1 MDSPSSP
8 CPPTTVRRNPP
19 RRAKQTTYAEALP
32 PASLSQDTSCF
43 ADADN
48 LKVFL
53 RIRPIEVAPAR
64 PGRMPPKA
72 GTRALAKGAPPK
84 VERRRTG
91 ACLSVNGHSSVTLSA
106 PSLLYRG
113 RAKNEVYDGFS
124 FVFPP
129 DSTQQEVYNM
139 AVNPVLM
146 DFMGGKS
153 GLLVALGPTGSG
165 KTYTMFGC
173 ARNPGVVPLILKQL
187 FDGPSQGDL
196 HERRS
201 YYLSMFE
208 IHSER
213 GKGERIL
220 DLSHDG
226 VELSFQ
232 HSTVIGLKE
241 VMVSNIAE
249 AENAVAL
256 GMLKRSTAATSAND
270 QSRHL
275 PPNAA
280 HHCQSGTSPF
290 HFLFLPSIS
299 FFTSSSSLLLLRSQ
313 CIINIRKTET
323 SLSEH
328 SVSLHGAVLTIAD
341 LAGAERERKTGNQG
355 ARLLESNFINNTSMA
370 LLEHQ
375 RNPRK
380 PIEKHFKNSLI
391 LMVKPGEDD
400 YADTSFLLR
409 QASPYMKIKFTNLED
424 MSSLPNRKRSTSSP
438 VKVDHH
444 KRRKIDVSKTSSDD
458 EGIHGSD
465 GNDGIKASKKD
476 ASSKKLQEIG
486 IQQSTSISSKI
497 NEPATMETP
506 MKGALYIELQKMT
519 RQEEIMRNFSK
530 ALWNVLKQYKE
541 KLMESEKNVLSLREI
556 LQKDEIQLLVLK
568 KELEELKSRCSC
580 HKAPRVGESSSAQG
594 EPLLDC
600 CGTRLA
606 TPYQVYSSNVD
617 SAFHDRGSLKMI
629 DQVPENSPGVTLI
642 PEDYKGPTDFGAER
656 TLTKLNKSDIDY
668 GSANSL
674 NSLCMVDGIN
684 VSSSSVEKITHL
696 KENEGLIDKI
706 PENMPGRTII
716 QEDFNGLA
724 DFGSQGTSAKL
735 DKSGICNGRSSSLDS
750 LCIVDDINVS
760 SSSVQKVTNLKE
772 NGTSA
777 ESDRSRVQHVKSN
790 DKYHVRK
797 VLKEKNGPVSKSS
810 NAEKPKRKLLPASAM
825 LLKEL
830 TGPDMEAANG
840 DARGKIPAGGHG
852 VSQRST
858 SLFSL
863 LRKQS

>member
-32 PASLSQDTSCF
+32 LASLPQDTSCP

-53 RIRPIEVAPAR
+53 RIRPNEVAPPR
-64 PGRMPPKA
+64 PGRIPPKA

-84 VERRRTG
+84 MERRRTG
-91 ACLSVNGHSSVTLSA
+91 ACLSVNGPSSVTLSA
-106 PSLLYRG
+106 PSLLDRG

-139 AVNPVLM
+139 AVNPILM

-173 ARNPGVVPLILKQL
+173 AQNPGVVPLILKQL
-187 FDGPSQGDL
+187 FDCPSQGDL

-249 AENAVAL
+249 AENALAI

-270 QSRHL
+270 QS
-275 PPNAA
+275 
-280 HHCQSGTSPF
+280 S
-290 HFLFLPSIS
+290 
-299 FFTSSSSLLLLRSQ
+299 RSQ
-313 CIINIRKTET
+313 CIINIRKTEK

-328 SVSLHGAVLTIAD
+328 SVSLHSAVLTIAD

-355 ARLLESNFINNTSMA
+355 ARLLESNFINNTSMVFGLCLRA

-380 PIEKHFKNSLI
+380 PIEKHFKNSLLTRYLRDYMEGKKCMTLI

-424 MSSLPNRKRSTSSP
+424 ISSLPIRKRSTTSP

-444 KRRKIDVSKTSSDD
+444 KRRKIDVSKTSLDD

-465 GNDGIKASKKD
+465 GNVGIKASKKD

-486 IQQSTSISSKI
+486 IPQSSSISSKI
-497 NEPATMETP
+497 VEPATMETP

-556 LQKDEIQLLVLK
+556 LQKDEIQRLELK
-568 KELEELKSRCSC
+568 RELEELKSHCSC
-580 HKAPRVGESSSAQG
+580 HKAPHVGELSSAQG

-606 TPYQVYSSNVD
+606 TPSYQVNSSNID
-617 SAFHDRGSLKMI
+617 SAFHDRGSPKMI
-629 DQVPENSPGVTLI
+629 DQVPENSPGVTLV
-642 PEDYKGPTDFGAER
+642 PEDYKGPADFGAER

-668 GSANSL
+668 GGAISL

-706 PENMPGRTII
+706 PENMPGRTIV
-716 QEDFNGLA
+716 QEDFNGLS
-724 DFGSQGTSAKL
+724 DFGSKGTSTKL
-735 DKSGICNGRSSSLDS
+735 DKSGICNGSSSSLDS
-750 LCIVDDINVS
+750 LRMVDDINVSS

-772 NGTSA
+772 NGTSPD
-777 ESDRSRVQHVKSN
+777 SDRSRVQHAKSN

-797 VLKEKNGPVSKSS
+797 VLKEKNGPVFKSS

-852 VSQRST
+852 ISQST

>member
-1 MDSPSSP
+1 MH
-8 CPPTTVRRNPP
+8 
-19 RRAKQTTYAEALP
+19 K
-32 PASLSQDTSCF
+32 
-43 ADADN
+43 
-48 LKVFL
+48 
-53 RIRPIEVAPAR
+53 
-64 PGRMPPKA
+64 
-72 GTRALAKGAPPK
+72 
-84 VERRRTG
+84 
-91 ACLSVNGHSSVTLSA
+91 
-106 PSLLYRG
+106 
-113 RAKNEVYDGFS
+113 
-124 FVFPP
+124 
-129 DSTQQEVYNM
+129 
-139 AVNPVLM
+139 
-146 DFMGGKS
+146 KS
-153 GLLVALGPTGSG
+153 GLAFKVAANL
-165 KTYTMFGC
+165 
-173 ARNPGVVPLILKQL
+173 
-187 FDGPSQGDL
+187 DL
-196 HERRS
+196 RTSVKFCYDYDCRS

-208 IHSER
+208 IYSER

-249 AENAVAL
+249 AENALAL

-270 QSRHL
+270 QSRHTYNFSFVTLHASLAHLWL

-280 HHCQSGTSPF
+280 HHCQSGASPPF
-290 HFLFLPSIS
+290 HFLLLPSSS
-299 FFTSSSSLLLLRSQ
+299 FFTSFSSLLLLYHRSQ
-313 CIINIRKTET
+313 CIINIRKTEK

-328 SVSLHGAVLTIAD
+328 SVSLHSAVLTIAD

-355 ARLLESNFINNTSMA
+355 ARLLESNFINNTSMVFGLCLRA

-380 PIEKHFKNSLI
+380 PIEKHFKNSLLTRYLRDYMEGKKRMTLI

-409 QASPYMKIKFTNLED
+409 QASPYMKIKYVLFTNLED
-424 MSSLPNRKRSTSSP
+424 TSSLPNRKRSTSSP

-444 KRRKIDVSKTSSDD
+444 KRRKIDVSKTSLDD

-465 GNDGIKASKKD
+465 GNVGIKASKKD

-486 IQQSTSISSKI
+486 IPQSSSISSKI
-497 NEPATMETP
+497 VEPATMETP
-506 MKGALYIELQKMT
+506 MKDALYIELQKMT

-556 LQKDEIQLLVLK
+556 LQKDEIQLLELK
-568 KELEELKSRCSC
+568 KEIEELKSHCSC
-580 HKAPRVGESSSAQG
+580 HKAPHVGESSSAQG

-600 CGTRLA
+600 CVTQLA
-606 TPYQVYSSNVD
+606 TPSYQVNSSNVD
-617 SAFHDRGSLKMI
+617 SAFHDGGSLKMI
-629 DQVPENSPGVTLI
+629 DQVPENSPTLTLV
-642 PEDYKGPTDFGAER
+642 PENCKGPADFGAER
-656 TLTKLNKSDIDY
+656 TLTNLNKSDIDY
-668 GSANSL
+668 GSTVSL
-674 NSLCMVDGIN
+674 NSLCTVDGIN

-706 PENMPGRTII
+706 AENMPGRTIV
-716 QEDFNGLA
+716 QDDFNGLA
-724 DFGSQGTSAKL
+724 DFGSKGTSTTL
-735 DKSGICNGRSSSLDS
+735 DKSGICNRSSSSLDS
-750 LCIVDDINVS
+750 LRMLDDINVSS

-772 NGTSA
+772 NGMSP

>member
-19 RRAKQTTYAEALP
+19 RRAKQTAYAEALP
-32 PASLSQDTSCF
+32 LASLPQDTSCP

-53 RIRPIEVAPAR
+53 RIRPNEVAPPR
-64 PGRMPPKA
+64 PGRIPPKA

-84 VERRRTG
+84 MERRRTG
-91 ACLSVNGHSSVTLSA
+91 ACLSVNGPSSVTLSA
-106 PSLLYRG
+106 PPLLDRG

-139 AVNPVLM
+139 AVNPILM

-187 FDGPSQGDL
+187 FDCPSQGDL

-249 AENAVAL
+249 AENALAL

-270 QSRHL
+270 QS
-275 PPNAA
+275 
-280 HHCQSGTSPF
+280 S
-290 HFLFLPSIS
+290 
-299 FFTSSSSLLLLRSQ
+299 RSQ
-313 CIINIRKTET
+313 CIINIRKTEK

-328 SVSLHGAVLTIAD
+328 SVSLHSAVLTIAD

-355 ARLLESNFINNTSMA
+355 ARLLESNFINNTSMVFGLCLRA

-380 PIEKHFKNSLI
+380 PIEKHFKNSLLTRYLRDYMEGKKCMTLI

-424 MSSLPNRKRSTSSP
+424 MSSLPNRKRSTTSP

-444 KRRKIDVSKTSSDD
+444 KRRKIDVSKTSLDD

-465 GNDGIKASKKD
+465 GNVGIKASKKD

-486 IQQSTSISSKI
+486 IPQSFSISSKI
-497 NEPATMETP
+497 VEPATMETP

-556 LQKDEIQLLVLK
+556 LQKDEIQRLELK
-568 KELEELKSRCSC
+568 RELEELKSHCSC
-580 HKAPRVGESSSAQG
+580 HKAPHVGELSSAQG

-600 CGTRLA
+600 CGTQLA
-606 TPYQVYSSNVD
+606 TPSYQVNSSNID
-617 SAFHDRGSLKMI
+617 SAFHDRGSPKMI
-629 DQVPENSPGVTLI
+629 DQVPENSPGVTLV
-642 PEDYKGPTDFGAER
+642 PEDYKGPADFGAER

-668 GSANSL
+668 GGAISL

-706 PENMPGRTII
+706 PENMPGRTIV
-716 QEDFNGLA
+716 QEDFNGLS
-724 DFGSQGTSAKL
+724 DFGSKGTSTKL
-735 DKSGICNGRSSSLDS
+735 DKSGICNGSSSSLDN
-750 LCIVDDINVS
+750 LCMVDDINVSS

-772 NGTSA
+772 NGTSPD
-777 ESDRSRVQHVKSN
+777 SDRSRVQHAKSN

-797 VLKEKNGPVSKSS
+797 VLKEKNGPVFKSS

-852 VSQRST
+852 ISQRST

>member
-1 MDSPSSP
+1 
-8 CPPTTVRRNPP
+8 
-19 RRAKQTTYAEALP
+19 
-32 PASLSQDTSCF
+32 
-43 ADADN
+43 
-48 LKVFL
+48 
-53 RIRPIEVAPAR
+53 
-64 PGRMPPKA
+64 
-72 GTRALAKGAPPK
+72 
-84 VERRRTG
+84 
-91 ACLSVNGHSSVTLSA
+91 
-106 PSLLYRG
+106 
-113 RAKNEVYDGFS
+113 
-124 FVFPP
+124 
-129 DSTQQEVYNM
+129 M

-249 AENAVAL
+249 AENALAL

-270 QSRHL
+270 QSRHVI
-275 PPNAA
+275 
-280 HHCQSGTSPF
+280 
-290 HFLFLPSIS
+290 FLFKSLS
-299 FFTSSSSLLLLRSQ
+299 FLHRSQ

-355 ARLLESNFINNTSMA
+355 ARLLESNFINNTSMVFGLCLRA

-380 PIEKHFKNSLI
+380 PIEKHFKNSLLTRYLRDYMEGKKRMTLI

-444 KRRKIDVSKTSSDD
+444 KRRKIDVSKTSSVYFLFIRNLISSDDD

-497 NEPATMETP
+497 DEPATMETP
-506 MKGALYIELQKMT
+506 MKGALYIELQKMI

-606 TPYQVYSSNVD
+606 TPSYQVYSSNVD

-674 NSLCMVDGIN
+674 NSLCTVDGIN

-706 PENMPGRTII
+706 PENMPGRMIV

-735 DKSGICNGRSSSLDS
+735 DKSGIRNGSSSSLDS
-750 LCIVDDINVS
+750 LRMVDDINVS

-858 SLFSL
+858 SLFNL